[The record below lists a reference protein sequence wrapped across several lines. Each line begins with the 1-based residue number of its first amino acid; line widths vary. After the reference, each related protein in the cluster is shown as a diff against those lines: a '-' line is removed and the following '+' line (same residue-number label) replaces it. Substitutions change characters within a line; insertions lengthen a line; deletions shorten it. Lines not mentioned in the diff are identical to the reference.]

1 MLTMTNKTILSI
13 RLKFMSVFKNNNL
26 VLTLMLFLAGII
38 FFATSCKKNSNTMV
52 DYSFGVEL
60 SSDYASAQHLSV
72 SLANTYFKCIYDT
85 ALMNTGHAT
94 IDGANIQYSVDSLFQ
109 LKIIYPPWGNDDGY
123 GNWRQGEIHIRAD
136 GGFFNENE
144 DVKFNFESFNFSKDT
159 IVAHDYSIKYLG
171 NTNFQ
176 MLSDSVCRI
185 MEDTTGIIVFYSQ
198 QQFNVGLDDSQTMP
212 EQLNISGLLQGKSR
226 GGYRFET
233 TTKEDIFSDLTCNW
247 MKQGEVEILYEG
259 VDYSGT
265 MFFSDTTV
273 CDNWYNLVIDG
284 VDFPSKIQK
293 PKWQ

>member
-1 MLTMTNKTILSI
+1 
-13 RLKFMSVFKNNNL
+13 
-26 VLTLMLFLAGII
+26 
-38 FFATSCKKNSNTMV
+38 MV

-85 ALMNTGHAT
+85 TLMNTGKAT
-94 IDGANIQYSVDSLFQ
+94 IDGADIVYSVDSLFQ
-109 LKIIYPPWGNDDGY
+109 LKIIYPPWGTDDGY
-123 GNWRQGEIHIRAD
+123 GNWRQGEIHIKAD

-185 MEDTTGIIVFYSQ
+185 MEDTTGIIVFNSQ
-198 QQFNVGLDDSQTMP
+198 QQFNVGLNASQTMP
-212 EQLNISGLLQGKSR
+212 EQLNISGALQGKSR

-233 TTKEDIFSDLTCNW
+233 ITKEDIFSDLTCNW
-247 MKQGEVEILYEG
+247 MKRGEVEILFDG
-259 VDYSGT
+259 VDYPGT
-265 MFFSDTTV
+265 IFFSDTTV